1 MVLELEF
8 NHLFRLEKENT
19 ILWIVKSSIKKSLNY
34 LYGREAIHLFSKI
47 SLYPWRTLYG
57 GKKNLVPSELQLHSI
72 SSLAF
77 AKSKSS

>member
-1 MVLELEF
+1 MVLELE
-8 NHLFRLEKENT
+8 
-19 ILWIVKSSIKKSLNY
+19 SITFSIGKKKISEFKF
-34 LYGREAIHLFSKI
+34 LYKVIELGGGSHLFSKI
-47 SLYPWRTLYG
+47 SLIPWRTLYG